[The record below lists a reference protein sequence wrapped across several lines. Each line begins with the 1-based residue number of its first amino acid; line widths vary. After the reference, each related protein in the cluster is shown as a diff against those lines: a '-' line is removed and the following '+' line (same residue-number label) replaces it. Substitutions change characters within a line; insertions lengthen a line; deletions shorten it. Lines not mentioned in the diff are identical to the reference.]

1 MVLFY
6 AVGHWNGFFN
16 ALLYL
21 TDKSQYPIQLFVRNV
36 VLSGDTLSMAMTTY
50 NSSTEVGAEMLSES
64 AAKYAIIIMSM
75 LPILVVFPIVSRHFK
90 SGVMIGAI
98 KG

>member
-1 MVLFY
+1 M
-6 AVGHWNGFFN
+6 
-16 ALLYL
+16 
-21 TDKSQYPIQLFVRNV
+21 FVRNV
-36 VLSGDTLSMAMTTY
+36 VFAGDALSMQMTSY
-50 NSSTEVGAEMLSES
+50 NSSTEVGAELLSED

-75 LPILVVFPIVSRHFK
+75 IPILVVFPIVSRYFK